1 MINFHIYMIDGIG
14 GIVIFVSNQKSAV
27 DFYTQKLGFDVKGE
41 YPYKNTKWIEVAPK
55 SSTTTISLMEP
66 NNDMIT
72 NEEIK
77 QAKKEMVI
85 MTNFWFY
92 TKNIND
98 TYKELLEKGVH
109 ITEPKKQDWGGIM
122 SQIKDQD
129 NNILTLISSYEDHVH
144 NK

>member
-1 MINFHIYMIDGIG
+1 MIDSIG
-14 GIVIFVSNQKSAV
+14 GIVIFVSNQVNAIE
-27 DFYTQKLGFDVKGE
+27 FYTQKLGFDIKGE
-41 YPYKNTKWIEVAPK
+41 YPYKNTKWVEVAPK
-55 SSTTTISLMEP
+55 NSTTTISLMEP
-66 NNDMIT
+66 NIDMMT
-72 NEEIK
+72 NEEIE
-77 QAKKEMVI
+77 QAKKEI
-85 MTNFWFY
+85 GTMTNFWFY

-122 SQIKDQD
+122 SQFKDQD

>member
-1 MINFHIYMIDGIG
+1 LIFIFIYKIDSIG
-14 GIVIFVSNQKSAV
+14 VVIFVSNQARAI
-27 DFYTQKLGFDVKGE
+27 DFYTQKLGFDIKGE
-41 YPYKNTKWIEVAPK
+41 YPYKNTKWVEVAPK
-55 SSTTTISLMEP
+55 NSTTTISLMEP
-66 NNDMIT
+66 HSDMMT
-72 NEEIK
+72 NEEIE
-77 QAKKEMVI
+77 QAKKEI
-85 MTNFWFY
+85 GTMTSLWFY

-98 TYKELLEKGVH
+98 TYKELQEKGVN

>member
-1 MINFHIYMIDGIG
+1 MIDSIG
-14 GIVIFVSNQKSAV
+14 GIVIFVSNQARAIE
-27 DFYTQKLGFDVKGE
+27 FYTQKLGFDIKGE
-41 YPYKNTKWIEVAPK
+41 YPYKNTKWVEVAPK
-55 SSTTTISLMEP
+55 NSTTTISLMEP
-66 NNDMIT
+66 NNDMMT
-72 NEEIK
+72 NEEIE
-77 QAKKEMVI
+77 QARKEI
-85 MTNFWFY
+85 GTMTGLWFY

-98 TYKELLEKGVH
+98 TYKELQEKGVN